1 MKKVL
6 LTFLLAFLF
15 ISPCFA
21 EKFYIE
27 NYDVRINVSSSNIMS
42 IEEII
47 DTDFTRSAH
56 GIFRSI
62 PAVNYV
68 QRQDGTSYKNTARI
82 QNVRIN
88 SSYSRSRE
96 GDNFVFKIGDKSRT
110 VIGHKRYVIKYNYI
124 LSENAK
130 KQNEFYFN
138 IIGNDWNTNIDKVN
152 FEINLPK
159 DFDKEKVGIS
169 IGKYGVAGFEDRA
182 IFNVYDKTITGST
195 TKMLA
200 PHEGI
205 TVRVEL
211 PDNYFEK
218 SSLSLASFN
227 CMFIAVLLA
236 ILSLAVWAFFGKDN
250 PTISIVSFAP
260 PKGFDAPK
268 TSTVFNENAGD
279 DILPVLILDL
289 ASKGYIKIEEQKG
302 ILPFD
307 INYNIYKVKEYDKDN
322 FEIREIFNAM
332 FGPFNKTST
341 KDLAE
346 SRKFS
351 LAVVRYKEYLNRF
364 KNQIYEKDSISIKNT
379 AVPFLATV
387 LSLGNLLFVCNSYD
401 FILIFNVCSLF
412 MALAF
417 IFFISAFTC
426 FNKVSN
432 VVKRISSMFTSLI
445 MSIVFFILM
454 TIQTGYNVADDP
466 VVFLICLIGFCV
478 SFVCLKEMP
487 KKSPAGQKILGQIL
501 GFKKFLETVE
511 KHKLELIM
519 KKKPNYCYSVIP
531 YAFALNIGGDWIN
544 KIQSMT
550 VRPTWFVGEYNERNL
565 RHFNNNFYHSVHP
578 TKTGSISSHGG
589 GGFSGGGSG
598 GGGGGSW

>member
-1 MKKVL
+1 MKKL
-6 LTFLLAFLF
+6 LLGFLLVIAFA
-15 ISPCFA
+15 SPCFA

-27 NYDVRINVSSSNIMS
+27 NYDVRINVSPSNIMS

-82 QNVRIN
+82 QNVSIN
-88 SSYSRSRE
+88 SSYSCSRE

-138 IIGNDWNTNIDKVN
+138 VIGNDWNTNINKVN

-169 IGKYGVAGFEDRA
+169 IGKYGVAGFKDRA
-182 IFNVYDKTITGST
+182 VFNVLDKTITGST

-332 FGPFNKTST
+332 FGLTNKTST

-351 LAVVRYKEYLNRF
+351 LAVVRYKKYLNNF
-364 KNQIYEKDSISIKNT
+364 KNQIYEKGSISIKNT
-379 AVPFLATV
+379 AIPSLATV
-387 LSLGNLLFVCNSYD
+387 LSLGNLLYISNDYNFGSIFDTNP
-401 FILIFNVCSLF
+401 ILISMIVALPWLF
-412 MALAF
+412 HSC
-417 IFFISAFTC
+417 IQKTSSIISKIWSTILDLLPC
-426 FNKVSN
+426 
-432 VVKRISSMFTSLI
+432 L
-445 MSIVFFILM
+445 MSITAVSLVS
-454 TIQTGYNVADDP
+454 GYNIQDDLIT
-466 VVFLICLIGFCV
+466 FLICLIGFCI

-511 KHKLELIM
+511 KHKLESIM
-519 KKKPNYCYSVIP
+519 KKEPNYCYSVIP

-550 VRPTWFVGEYNERNL
+550 TLPTWFVGEFNERNL
-565 RHFNNNFYHSVHP
+565 RHFNNNFHRAVAP
-578 TKTGSISSHGG
+578 TKSGSTSSSGG